1 MSEHLENAPRLPSG
15 DGRPLAGASGLM
27 VESALVRA
35 RLFAIACALARA
47 AAREDAAEE
56 ERAVREQ
63 SRRSASVDVAEL

>member
-1 MSEHLENAPRLPSG
+1 MSELSKNAPRLPSG
-15 DGRPLAGASGLM
+15 DGRSLAGVSGLI

-35 RLFAIACALARA
+35 RLFAIARALARV

-56 ERAVREQ
+56 ERAAREQ